1 MESTLERLRTIETLI
16 IRNDEKKEDEVKR
29 LLVEVKKDLSE
40 SELDDILT
48 YWVKYQLSKKSDT
61 RIVKVM
67 ERMIEKYNIN

>member
-48 YWVKYQLSKKSDT
+48 YWVNYQRSRTLES
-61 RIVKVM
+61 
-67 ERMIEKYNIN
+67 